1 MKEQLIKITKEIYS
15 ELTELMESE
24 YKWTNEQILT
34 YLDGA
39 DNTHFKFINVLL
51 ENKVISKKE
60 FNEICDTDLR
70 HKNELSLLMI
80 ENEKKKE
87 SDVSRIT
94 KKDQQKIKEMIDK
107 DIYGSIDMFTYDGMT
122 FGDVMLFIQNNYTI
136 SHHNYFINDSV
147 AIHVFIHNDN
157 AYYLRYD
164 PYHQSIRLT
173 INGNSKRQREF
184 GDFY

>member
-80 ENEKKKE
+80 ENEEKKKVTYHE
-87 SDVSRIT
+87 SL
-94 KKDQQKIKEMIDK
+94 KKTNKKLK
-107 DIYGSIDMFTYDGMT
+107 
-122 FGDVMLFIQNNYTI
+122 
-136 SHHNYFINDSV
+136 
-147 AIHVFIHNDN
+147 
-157 AYYLRYD
+157 
-164 PYHQSIRLT
+164 
-173 INGNSKRQREF
+173 K
-184 GDFY
+184 